1 MQSSWLHDAS
11 GNPEMTAPLRMISRS
26 FLGAIAL
33 LAGCADTSPRGAT
46 PAATA
51 RAVSAAAPPA
61 AVGTRFDGRYVGQ
74 GMLTNSRSNDCGAQ
88 QQTRSITVVNGN
100 ATYVVDQHRNI
111 VVTGPVQGDGSVAL
125 TGGTDRT
132 SRVQGRIQDGSFSG
146 EYVST
151 ACVRSLELRRT
162 GR

>member
-1 MQSSWLHDAS
+1 MI
-11 GNPEMTAPLRMISRS
+11 APLRMISLS
-26 FLGAIAL
+26 ALGAAAL
-33 LAGCADTSPRGAT
+33 LAGCADTQRGAAT

-51 RAVSAAAPPA
+51 RAISAAAPPA
-61 AVGTRFDGRYVGQ
+61 AVGTRFDGRYVGSAA
-74 GMLTNSRSNDCGAQ
+74 LTNSRSNVCGAQ

-111 VVTGPVQGDGSVAL
+111 IVTGPVQRDGSVAL
-125 TGGTDRT
+125 TGGTDLS
-132 SRVQGRIQDGSFSG
+132 SRVEGRIEDGSFSG
-146 EYVST
+146 QYVSS